1 MNRPNMRK
9 AKILLKAKVE
19 RRSKAFIIATGL
31 LENKMNYKIKRL
43 KARSSVIR
51 NNDINDNKKGYMT
64 IPFNLF

>member
-1 MNRPNMRK
+1 
-9 AKILLKAKVE
+9 
-19 RRSKAFIIATGL
+19 
-31 LENKMNYKIKRL
+31 MNYKIKQL